1 MKYLITGGCGFVGSN
16 LASEVLKRGGD
27 LFIFDNLSRTGSS
40 MNLEW
45 LFSIGSFEFHY
56 GDIRNKNDIEQA
68 IKKIQPDVVF
78 HLAGQVA
85 MTTSLENPNLDFE
98 TNVVG
103 SYNILE
109 SALSS
114 NKYPIYLI
122 YDTYGRVNRIR
133 KTLLQVF

>member
-109 SALSS
+109 SL
-114 NKYPIYLI
+114 
-122 YDTYGRVNRIR
+122 RIIHR
-133 KTLLQVF
+133 TLL